1 LGQRLRAALLSAAV
15 CLTIAAPPAAATPS
29 AGFSE
34 HVVATGLTTPTAIAF
49 LPDRRLLVTEKGG
62 ALKLVQ
68 GGTATTLTT
77 IPVCTASEMGLLGI
91 APHPNFQSNGL
102 VFLYR
107 TKPAPGGCASST
119 GRFNQ
124 VVTVQMAG
132 DTVVPGSLTER
143 LTGIRTDGGN
153 HDGGTLRIGPD
164 QKLYVSVG
172 DTGIGD
178 SGPPGASTNP
188 YSQDRGALEGKVL
201 RLELDGL
208 TPAAGNP
215 FIGVAGARP
224 EVFAFGFRNPFR
236 MGFDPQSGRLWAG
249 DVGQSTIEEIDVVQS
264 GGNYAWPH
272 CEGTLPAG
280 CQANATPGPVIDP
293 VFEYPHSGAPVAG
306 RSVTGGAFATGSFGP
321 FGGHYVFG
329 DYTAGKLWVAT
340 PNAARDDIGT
350 PSDFVTD
357 AAGPVDIVF
366 GPDEALYYVS
376 INTGQVRRVVP
387 GYARPQAASP
397 VRVSLVPAHQQCT
410 APNRMHGPPL
420 AFGSCNPPLQRS
432 AELTVGTIDANGQAS
447 NSTGF
452 LRMNTFTGNPGS
464 PADEADA
471 GLRVELTDVRRRAGL
486 ADYPG
491 ELRARLTTRITDKD
505 NPPPSGAGASD
516 GTVTDSPFEFTVPC
530 AATPADPAVGST
542 CSVATT
548 VDALAP
554 GAIKEGRRSIWQLER
569 IEVFDGGPDDDADT
583 TPNTLF
589 ATPGLF
595 VP

>member
-1 LGQRLRAALLSAAV
+1 MGHRSTGVLAAASVFLLAAV
-15 CLTIAAPPAAATPS
+15 PAS
-29 AGFSE
+29 A
-34 HVVATGLTTPTAIAF
+34 TPTAAFSEQTVVSGLTSPTAVAF
-49 LPDRRLLVTEKGG
+49 LPDRRMLLTEKGG

-68 GGTATTLTT
+68 NGTATTLTT
-77 IPVCTASEMGLLGI
+77 LPVCTASEMGLLGV

-107 TKPAPGGCASST
+107 TKPAPGGCASAT

-124 VVTVQMAG
+124 VVTVQMSG

-224 EVFAFGFRNPFR
+224 EVYAFGLRNPFR
-236 MGFDPQSGRLWAG
+236 MSFDAQTGRLWAG
-249 DVGQSTIEEIDVVQS
+249 DVGQSTIEEIDIIQS

-280 CQANATPGPVIDP
+280 CPASATPGPVIDP
-293 VFEYPHSGAPVAG
+293 VFEYTHSGAG
-306 RSVTGGAFATGSFGP
+306 GLGNSVTGGAFATQSFGVL
-321 FGGHYVFG
+321 GGQYFFG
-329 DYTAGKLWVAT
+329 DFTASKLFVAA
-340 PNAARDDIGT
+340 PNAARDDIAT
-350 PSDFVTD
+350 PSEFVTG
-357 AAGPVDIVF
+357 AGGPVDIVF
-366 GPDEALYYVS
+366 GPDEALYWVA
-376 INTGQVRRVVP
+376 INVGQVRRVVP
-387 GYARPQAASP
+387 GYPRPKGATPLRA
-397 VRVSLVPAHQQCT
+397 SLVPAYQSCT
-410 APNRMHGPPL
+410 APNRTHGTPL
-420 AFGSCNPPLQRS
+420 AFGSCNPPVEHS
-432 AELTVGTIDANGQAS
+432 AQLTIGTPDANGQSADS
-447 NSTGF
+447 IGF
-452 LRMNTFTGNPGS
+452 VRFRTEVGDPDT
-464 PADEADA
+464 PADEADVQ
-471 GLRVELTDVRRRAGL
+471 LRLQITDVRRRSDLG
-486 ADYPG
+486 DYTG
-491 ELRARLTTRITDKD
+491 ELRASVPTRITDKD
-505 NPPPSGAGASD
+505 NPPPAGGAPD
-516 GTVTDSPFEFTVPC
+516 GTMTDNQIAVTVPC
-530 AATPADPAVGST
+530 GATPDPSVGST
-542 CSVATT
+542 CSVTTT
-548 VDALAP
+548 VDAVTS
-554 GAIKEGRRSIWQLER
+554 GAVKEGMRANWQMGQ
-569 IEVFDGGPDDDADT
+569 IEVFDGGPDGDGDT

-589 ATPGLF
+589 AKQGIF